1 MLLAEKSSLKQ
12 TAGVLFLS
20 LVQRRGMTNKIGKS
34 GMAGAIPAVC
44 QKA

>member
-1 MLLAEKSSLKQ
+1 MLLAEKISLKQ

-20 LVQRRGMTNKIGKS
+20 LVQRRGMTNKIRKS
-34 GMAGAIPAVC
+34 GMVEAIPVVC